1 MKELDLIQKYFE
13 KYEFGMFVATSGG
26 KDSTVIL
33 DLALKIN
40 PEIMIV
46 HNPKHITHPDTVQFL
61 YDISQK
67 NVIHYV
73 PSKMME
79 QFIKENQLKC
89 QIDGTRISEFDRVDK
104 SADLIIN
111 GKTVSRTE
119 MSDHGVGIWG
129 LENIYPIYDWSDDD
143 VFSYC
148 KNHFLPLSREYKEFK
163 LDD

>member
-40 PEIMIV
+40 PCITII
-46 HNPKHITHPDTVQFL
+46 HNPKSITHPDTIRFL
-61 YDISQK
+61 YDVSQR
-67 NVIHYV
+67 NIINYV
-73 PSKMME
+73 PSSLME
-79 QFIKENQLKC
+79 KFIKDNNLKC

-111 GKTVSRTE
+111 GQTVSRTE
-119 MSDHGVGIWG
+119 MKDHGFGIWN
-129 LENIYPIYDWSDDD
+129 LENIYPIYDWSDED
-143 VFSYC
+143 VFNYC
-148 KNHFLPLSREYKEFK
+148 KKHKIPLSREYKEYH
-163 LDD
+163 L